1 MIAQRFRALGWA
13 AGIAAASTGL
23 YLISLQV
30 AAERAK
36 LEAVDGRISAAQRD
50 MQRLKT
56 ELSTRASYRQL
67 EKWNDEDLAMAAPTA
82 AQYFKSE
89 TQLASLSPDSLA
101 PATETLVPRA
111 QLAAATV
118 KAVAPTPAAPVAE
131 QAAPE
136 IRHANFVPTA
146 STIVGGAKTQRVS
159 AVASTDA
166 PAKPQRIAAVARP
179 ALDKDFLG
187 DLSKAADKERR
198 VRP

>member
-13 AGIAAASTGL
+13 AGIAVASTGL

-36 LEAVDGRISAAQRD
+36 LEAVDGRINAAHRD

-101 PATETLVPRA
+101 PSAETLVPRA
-111 QLAAATV
+111 QLAAATA
-118 KAVAPTPAAPVAE
+118 KPVAPTPAAPVAE
-131 QAAPE
+131 PVQPQV
-136 IRHANFVPTA
+136 RHANFVPA
-146 STIVGGAKTQRVS
+146 PPAVVGAKVQRVS
-159 AVASTDA
+159 AVASSDTS
-166 PAKPQRIAAVARP
+166 AKPQRIAAVARP
-179 ALDKDFLG
+179 ALDKGFLG
-187 DLSKAADKERR
+187 DLTREAAKERR
-198 VRP
+198 ARP

>member
-36 LEAVDGRISAAQRD
+36 LEAVESRIGAAHRD

-101 PATETLVPRA
+101 PVAETVVPRA

-118 KAVAPTPAAPVAE
+118 KAPAPMPAAPVVDA
-131 QAAPE
+131 AAPQ
-136 IRHANFVPTA
+136 IRNANFVPA
-146 STIVGGAKTQRVS
+146 APAIVGGAKVQRVS
-159 AVASTDA
+159 AEVSTSA
-166 PAKPQRIAAVARP
+166 RPQRVAAVARP
-179 ALDKDFLG
+179 ALDRDFLG
-187 DLSKAADKERR
+187 DLTKAAAKERR
-198 VRP
+198 TRP

>member
-36 LEAVDGRISAAQRD
+36 LEAVEGRIGAAHRD

-56 ELSTRASYRQL
+56 DLSTRASYRQL

-89 TQLASLSPDSLA
+89 TQLASLSPESLA

-111 QLAAATV
+111 QLAAATS
-118 KAVAPTPAAPVAE
+118 KPAAPVA
-131 QAAPE
+131 AAPVAE
-136 IRHANFVPTA
+136 APATQLRNANFVTA
-146 STIVGGAKTQRVS
+146 APAIDAAPKIQRVS
-159 AVASTDA
+159 AS
-166 PAKPQRIAAVARP
+166 VARP

-187 DLSKAADKERR
+187 DLDKAAAKERR
-198 VRP
+198 ARP

>member
-13 AGIAAASTGL
+13 AGVASAATGL

-36 LEAVDGRISAAQRD
+36 LDAVESRIGAAQRD

-56 ELSTRASYRQL
+56 ELSARASYRQL
-67 EKWNDEDLAMAAPTA
+67 EKWNDEDLAMAAPNS

-89 TQLASLSPDSLA
+89 SQLASLSPESLA

-118 KAVAPTPAAPVAE
+118 KAPAPVHEAPLAE
-131 QAAPE
+131 PATSQ
-136 IRHANFVPTA
+136 IRNANFVTAAPAVVGAKAQRTGADAA
-146 STIVGGAKTQRVS
+146 ST
-159 AVASTDA
+159 
-166 PAKPQRIAAVARP
+166 AKPQRISVVARP

-187 DLSKAADKERR
+187 DLTKAAAQERR
-198 VRP
+198 ARP

>member
-36 LEAVDGRISAAQRD
+36 LEAVDGRINAAQRD

-101 PATETLVPRA
+101 PAVETLIPRA
-111 QLAAATV
+111 QLAAATA
-118 KAVAPTPAAPVAE
+118 KPVAPAPAAPIAEPVAP
-131 QAAPE
+131 Q
-136 IRHANFVPTA
+136 IRNANFVAAAPA
-146 STIVGGAKTQRVS
+146 VVGAAKVQHVS
-159 AVASTDA
+159 ADMSDT
-166 PAKPQRIAAVARP
+166 AKPQRIAAVARP
-179 ALDKDFLG
+179 ALDKGFLS
-187 DLSKAADKERR
+187 DLSKAAAKERR
-198 VRP
+198 ARP